1 MLVLTILKIIG
12 IILLVILGLLLAAV
26 LTVLLVP
33 LRYRI
38 WLEYRESLKAK
49 VSVSWLL
56 RMAEVKAVYDGELDV
71 DARVLWFHPLRG
83 DGDEAVE
90 PEIDEMSE
98 AVNGEDSSAK
108 CQKSEGPVSQTE
120 GTTETTSQVEELQ
133 KSERAHKESGQS
145 QKASVQSAEQS
156 SQKPE
161 KQQSDVHPGDQ
172 NDGSQT
178 TKADLASSASNRWKR
193 ISDSGKRFFNRI
205 RHSWNGIHEKI
216 TRCRDFV
223 TNERNQRVFFMI
235 LGQSKR
241 LLHHILPKKVL
252 LQAEIGFDD
261 PATTGN
267 VLAAVSILY
276 AFYGDR
282 IQVTPYF
289 DQEILQGEFEA
300 SGRICLGVLLYLA
313 AKVWFHKDFR
323 MLRKEYK
330 DGGI

>member
-12 IILLVILGLLLAAV
+12 IILLVILGLLLAAA
-26 LTVLLVP
+26 LTVLFVP
-33 LRYRI
+33 FRYRI

-56 RMAEVKAVYDGELDV
+56 RLLEVKAVYDEGLDV
-71 DARVLWFHPLRG
+71 DVRVLWFHPLRG
-83 DGDEAVE
+83 DGDEAAE
-90 PEIDEMSE
+90 MEDETPEKTQQESKQPKENSE
-98 AVNGEDSSAK
+98 
-108 CQKSEGPVSQTE
+108 
-120 GTTETTSQVEELQ
+120 
-133 KSERAHKESGQS
+133 QS
-145 QKASVQSAEQS
+145 QKQSEQLMK
-156 SQKPE
+156 QAE
-161 KQQSDVHPGDQ
+161 KQAEKQSEKSSARESTINQNGD
-172 NDGSQT
+172 DSQT
-178 TKADLASSASNRWKR
+178 AKTNSTSATKSRWKR
-193 ISDSGKRFFNRI
+193 ISDFEKRLKNRI
-205 RHSWNGIHEKI
+205 RRKWDGIRGKI
-216 TRCRDFV
+216 TSVRDFV

-252 LQAEIGFDD
+252 LQADIGFDD

-300 SGRICLGVLLYLA
+300 SGRICSGVLLYLA